1 MADDVITHKDVSVAP
16 YRGQARVQLNGEEL
30 MSSADALVLREGSA
44 PALIYFPMKD
54 VPAGLLRATDHSSF
68 CPKKGR
74 ASYWDVVRDDV
85 VLENAVWGYPVPFS
99 QVSILADY
107 VSFYPNLVEIDAP
120 GI

>member
-1 MADDVITHKDVSVAP
+1 MVDDVITHKDVSIAP
-16 YRGQARVQLNGEEL
+16 YRGHARVRLNGAEL

-74 ASYWDVVRDDV
+74 ASYWDVVRGDV
-85 VLENAVWGYPVPFS
+85 VLENAVWGYPLPIS
-99 QVSILADY
+99 QVAILADY
-107 VSFYPNLVEIDAP
+107 VSFYPNLVEIEAP

>member
-1 MADDVITHKDVSVAP
+1 MVDDTITHKDVSIAP
-16 YRGQARVQLNGEEL
+16 YQGHARVRLNGEKL

-44 PALIYFPMKD
+44 PALLYFPMKD

-74 ASYWDVVRDDV
+74 ASYWDVVRGNV
-85 VLENAVWGYPVPFS
+85 VLKNAVWGYPLPLS
-99 QVSILADY
+99 QIAILADY
-107 VSFYPNLVEIDAP
+107 VSFYSNLVEIDAP